1 MVLKGAGTIA
11 VSPEGKASSISQN
24 PAGKAAAG
32 DVLAGMIA
40 SFVAQG
46 VQPLTAAAGCVYL
59 HGMAGDRCAQR
70 LSKCAML
77 PSDMIEKLP
86 ELFLEIER

>member
-1 MVLKGAGTIA
+1 MAKAG
-11 VSPEGKASSISQN
+11 S
-24 PAGKAAAG
+24 G

-59 HGMAGDRCAQR
+59 HGMAETAVRSGFPSARCSR
-70 LSKCAML
+70 
-77 PSDMIEKLP
+77 
-86 ELFLEIER
+86 RT